1 MATDLTNTQWEI
13 VRHLIPERERTG
25 SRGGRPWREP
35 REVLNGIL
43 WVLRTGARW
52 ADLPRRYPPPQ
63 TCHRRFQKWTREG
76 VLDAV
81 LRALADDLR
90 ERAGDAWEPVAPT
103 ADLAGPVLLWPMTRP
118 RSSSPPPGGCK
129 PWAGC
134 WSLPGRANAPGF
146 DGPPPPEGRERG
158 VHPRVRRPRTRA

>member
-13 VRHLIPERERTG
+13 VRHLIPEQERERTG
-25 SRGGRPWREP
+25 ARGGRPWREP

-90 ERAGDAWEPVAPT
+90 QRAGAVEEPLAP
-103 ADLAGPVLLWPMTRP
+103 APDLAGPALLWPRAARRWHDQTAVLLASP
-118 RSSSPPPGGCK
+118 RGLQAL
-129 PWAGC
+129 AGVPVDAVAC
-134 WSLPGRANAPGF
+134 
-146 DGPPPPEGRERG
+146 
-158 VHPRVRRPRTRA
+158 